1 MVGKYNHRSIVYY
14 VQYISRIS
22 GFILRERAL
31 LLSLA
36 LAYVRSIYR
45 VQSPCI
51 VLVLYIRNY
60 IHMKWPHYLVTF
72 FPSSSVTVFEPV
84 TFKTVLSLSLFLP
97 ADKTFIPA
105 VITPARFRLLCFAI
119 SPSLFLIQ
127 QVGTLHTHTESD
139 T

>member
-1 MVGKYNHRSIVYY
+1 MVGKYNHRSTVYY
-14 VQYISRIS
+14 VQYISIS

-45 VQSPCI
+45 VQSTCI

-72 FPSSSVTVFEPV
+72 FPFEPV
-84 TFKTVLSLSLFLP
+84 TFKTLLSLSLFLP

-105 VITPARFRLLCFAI
+105 VITPARFRLLCFNI